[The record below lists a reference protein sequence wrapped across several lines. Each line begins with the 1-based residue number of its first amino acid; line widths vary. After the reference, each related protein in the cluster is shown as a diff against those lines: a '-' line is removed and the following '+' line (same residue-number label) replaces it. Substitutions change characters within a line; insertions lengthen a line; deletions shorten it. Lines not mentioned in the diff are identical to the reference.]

1 LQRIQSRT
9 SITLQLG
16 ALPLPPLKDGP
27 IEAFSEPPSAREAP
41 SAVDY
46 AAASACVRA
55 VLGRAGATVRQL
67 ELETGAAIAVDRD
80 GEVSIE
86 APDPESAEAARE
98 AVLRLADEALENG
111 GFAPRPEVAA
121 AAAQRR
127 ALERA
132 AAAAEETAKKVAG
145 GEGEGEDEGDSSGAA
160 TVDPNEGA
168 CVDVD
173 ADAGGPVDNA
183 TNASATSEEA
193 PAATAAEA
201 ASAPPPDAPLS
212 PARRALLPN
221 GEFFDFIA
229 ESEAAA
235 ALNAKAAKNAR
246 KNAKKREKKKQKQDA
261 EAAAHRQVGRAA
273 AAEQTQAPMRA
284 AQAQA
289 QALAEQAQ
297 SQAQQQALQ
306 SELDEEEAALERQLA
321 QLREKKAKKAAA
333 AAAAAGGGGA
343 TAAAAAPRVK
353 SEEEQWLEAEL
364 LAAGLDFGDASPL
377 TATAPAA
384 TGGSELANANSV
396 IAQAATSFGLSSASG
411 SAYGRQLVDLLG
423 LGGL

>member
-1 LQRIQSRT
+1 MQRIQSRT

-46 AAASACVRA
+46 DAASACVRA
-55 VLGRAGATVRQL
+55 VLGRGGATVRQL

-98 AVLRLADEALENG
+98 AVLRLADGALEHG
-111 GFAPRPEVAA
+111 GFAPRPEVVA

-127 ALERA
+127 AQERA
-132 AAAAEETAKKVAG
+132 AAAAEEAAKKAAG
-145 GEGEGEDEGDSSGAA
+145 GESEGEGEGEGDSSGAA
-160 TVDPNEGA
+160 AADPSAGA

-173 ADAGGPVDNA
+173 ADADDA

-193 PAATAAEA
+193 PAATAEA
-201 ASAPPPDAPLS
+201 ASAQPDAPLS

-235 ALNAKAAKNAR
+235 TLSAKAAKNAR

-261 EAAAHRQVGRAA
+261 EAAAHRQTDRAT
-273 AAEQTQAPMRA
+273 AAEQAQAPMRA

-289 QALAEQAQ
+289 QARAEQAQ

-306 SELDEEEAALERQLA
+306 SEMDEEEAALERQLA

-364 LAAGLDFGDASPL
+364 LAAGLDFGDASSL

-396 IAQAATSFGLSSASG
+396 IAQAASSFGLSSASG